1 MATIILSAAGGALG
15 GAIGGGIA
23 GLGMATL
30 GRAGGAM
37 LGRALDQRLFS
48 RALGGSAPVEIGRMN
63 RLRIGSSSEGAG
75 MARVYGR
82 TRVAGQVI
90 WATRFKETVRT
101 STTTSGGGKGTSPSH
116 ETKTSKYSYSISL
129 AIALCEGEISRVG
142 RIWAD
147 GAELDRSTLNYRVYR
162 GAMNQLPDPLI
173 EAIEGTGAVPA
184 YRGTAYVVFED
195 LALAPFGNRVPQFSF
210 EVVRPASEDAGDYGD
225 IARDLTAVA
234 MIPGTGEY
242 ALATTPVHYGA
253 GQGRNISA
261 NVNSFSGV
269 SDLESSVEALVQEAP
284 NCRATSLVVSWFGS
298 DLRCGSCQ
306 IQPKVE
312 QSQHEGAGMP
322 WRVSGLTRDLAEAV
336 PQLDDGPVY
345 GGTPTDQ
352 SVIEAIRHLN
362 AMGQEVMFYPF
373 ILMDQLGDNG
383 LTDPWT
389 GADDQPPLPWRGR
402 ITLSVAPGQQGS
414 PDCTSLAD
422 DEVAAF
428 VGQASV
434 ADFALVDGQVV
445 YSGPEEWSLRRFVL
459 HNAMLCQAAG
469 GVHAF
474 CIGSELRGLTQIR
487 GASGFPVVEALMAL
501 ADDVRSILGPGVKL
515 GYAADWSEYWGYQPQ
530 DGSGDR
536 YFHLDPLWA
545 HPQIDFVGIDNYM
558 PLSDWRDEEG
568 HADENWGS
576 IYDLEYLKSNIEGG
590 EGFDWYYP
598 SEAARDR
605 QQRAPITDGAY
616 GEPWVYRYKDIRS
629 WWTSHHHE
637 RIGGQRSQT
646 STAWEPFSKPI
657 WFTEIG
663 CAAVDKGT
671 NQPNKF
677 VDPKS
682 SESALP
688 YYSTGERDE
697 FMQMQYLRVMREYW
711 QDAGNNPVSPVYG
724 GPMIDA
730 ERMFVWAWDAR
741 PYPAFPNHGTV
752 WKDAPNYT
760 RGHWVTGR
768 SGHRSLASV
777 VAELCASVGVTDV
790 DTRQLYGVVRGYQE
804 DGPQSVRAALQG
816 LMMTHG
822 FDAVEQ
828 GGVLVFRS
836 RGASGVKLIDP
847 EVVLAHD
854 DGDIRRNRASDQE
867 MPSAAQ
873 LSFAEA
879 DAGFEPVSVEV
890 RAPWQSVQ
898 RPAASEVQAVLTK
911 GEARQALDRW
921 MSELRLGRETVSF
934 ALPPSRGDVV
944 AGDLIAFETA
954 PEVIYRVEHVTS
966 DLEREIE
973 AVRVD
978 PSVYRPAPE
987 VAEQAITAPF
997 VPPMPALCLALDLPL
1012 LRGDEVPHAPYLAAT
1027 ADPWPGGVNVYRS
1040 RVDAGY
1046 QLAMTL
1052 EAQATIG
1059 NLATALAFALT
1070 GIEQKGETL
1079 EVDLVSGA
1087 LTSVTEDAFL
1097 AGGNL
1102 IAIGDGTP
1110 DGWELLQFRNAEP
1123 LGGGRYA
1130 LSGFLRGQA
1139 GTDRLIPDE
1148 WPVGSYVVLIDG
1160 ALQQMD
1166 LPPETLGQPWFLRTG
1181 PVGRAYD
1188 DRSYETVEQTF
1199 SGQGLAPY
1207 RPCHSVCEVHGDA
1220 HLIGWVRRTRVGG
1233 DDWSRPEVPLAET
1246 SEQYLLRIYA
1256 QGTLV
1261 REATVND
1268 PSFTYTQAMRAQ
1280 DGAENG
1286 YRIEIAQVSDLFG
1299 AGPAISLYVDR

>member
-37 LGRALDQRLFS
+37 LGRALDQKLFA
-48 RALGGSAPVEIGRMN
+48 RAAGGSAPVEVGRMN
-63 RLRIGSSSEGAG
+63 RLRIGSASEGAG
-75 MARVYGR
+75 VARVYGR
-82 TRVAGQVI
+82 TRVGGQVI

-101 STTTSGGGKGTSPSH
+101 STSSSGGGKGSSAGH
-116 ETKTSKYSYSISL
+116 ETKTSRYSYSISL
-129 AIALCEGEISRVG
+129 AVALCEGEISRVG

-147 GAELDRSTLNYRVYR
+147 GTELDRSTLNYRVYR
-162 GAMNQLPDPLI
+162 GALDQLPDPLI

-210 EVVRPASEDAGDYGD
+210 EVVRPAAEDAGAFGD

-242 ALATTPVHYGA
+242 SLATTPVHYGA
-253 GQGRNISA
+253 GQGRNSSA
-261 NVNSFSGV
+261 NVNSYSGL
-269 SDLESSVEALVQEAP
+269 SDLETSIEALVQEAP

-298 DLRCGSCQ
+298 DLRCGACQ
-306 IQPKVE
+306 IVPKVE
-312 QSQHEGAGMP
+312 QPQHEGVGMP
-322 WRVSGLTRDLAEAV
+322 WQVSGLTRDMASTV
-336 PQLDDGPVY
+336 PQLDGGPVY

-362 AMGQEVMFYPF
+362 AVGQEVMFYPF
-373 ILMDQLGDNG
+373 VLMDQLQENG
-383 LTDPWT
+383 LPDPWT
-389 GADDQPPLPWRGR
+389 VAGDQPPLPWRGR

-414 PDCTSLAD
+414 PDGTALAD
-422 DEVAAF
+422 EEVAAF
-428 VGQASV
+428 VGTCSV
-434 ADFALVDGQVV
+434 SDFAMFEGQVI

-474 CIGSELRGLTQIR
+474 CIGSELRALTQIR
-487 GASGFPVVEALMAL
+487 GANGFPVVQALMAL
-501 ADDVRSILGPGVKL
+501 ADDVRAILGPEVKL

-568 HADENWGS
+568 HADQSWGS
-576 IYDLEYLKSNIEGG
+576 IYDLDYLKSNIEGG
-590 EGFDWYYP
+590 EGYDWYYP
-598 SEAARDR
+598 SEAARIR

-616 GEPWVYRYKDIRS
+616 GEPWIYRYKDIRS

-637 RIGGQRSQT
+637 RIDGERVQT
-646 STAWEPFSKPI
+646 ATPWEPFAKPV

-688 YYSTGERDE
+688 YHSTGERDE
-697 FMQMQYLRVMREYW
+697 FMQMQYLRAMREYW

-741 PYPAFPNHGTV
+741 PYPAFPNHGGV

-790 DTRQLYGVVRGYQE
+790 DTRHLYGVVRGYHE
-804 DGPQSVRAALQG
+804 EGPQTVRAALQG

-822 FDAVEQ
+822 FDAFEQ

-836 RGASGVKLIDP
+836 RTAAQVKLIAP
-847 EVVLAHD
+847 EEVLANA
-854 DGDIRRNRASDQE
+854 DGDIRHVRASDQE
-867 MPSAAQ
+867 MPNAVQ
-873 LSFAEA
+873 LDFSEA

-898 RPAASEVQAVLTK
+898 RPSAAEVPTVLTR
-911 GEARQALDRW
+911 GEARQAVDRW
-921 MSELRLGRETVSF
+921 MSELRLGREAVSF
-934 ALPPSRGDVV
+934 AVPPSRGDVV
-944 AGDLIAFETA
+944 VGDLVAFANA
-954 PEVIYRVEHVTS
+954 PDVTYRVEQVTA

-978 PSVYRPAPE
+978 TSVYRPAPE
-987 VAEQAITAPF
+987 VAEQAITAPY

-1012 LRGDEVPHAPYLAAT
+1012 LRGDEVPHAPYMAAT

-1040 RVDAGY
+1040 CVDAGY

-1052 EAQATIG
+1052 DAQATIG
-1059 NLATALAFALT
+1059 TLTTPLAYAPAGALQRAA
-1070 GIEQKGETL
+1070 L

-1087 LTSVTEDAFL
+1087 LTSAQEEALL
-1097 AGGNL
+1097 AGANL
-1102 IAIGDGTP
+1102 AAIGDGTP
-1110 DGWELLQFRNAEP
+1110 DGWELIQFRNAEP
-1123 LGGGRYA
+1123 LGSGRYA

-1139 GTDRLIPDE
+1139 GTDRLIPDA
-1148 WPVGSYVVLIDG
+1148 WPVGSYFVLIDG

-1166 LPPETLGQPWFLRTG
+1166 LPPETLGQPWFLRSG

-1188 DRSYETVEQTF
+1188 DRSFETAELRF

-1207 RPCHSVCEVHGDA
+1207 RPCHPVCEVHGDA
-1220 HLIGWVRRTRVGG
+1220 HLVGWVRRTRLGG
-1233 DDWSRPEVPLAET
+1233 DDWDRAEVPLAEA
-1246 SEQYLLRIYA
+1246 SEQYHLRIYA
-1256 QGTLV
+1256 QGALV
-1261 REATVND
+1261 REQTVND
-1268 PSFTYTQAMRAQ
+1268 PSFTYTRGMREA
-1280 DGAENG
+1280 DGALNG
-1286 YRIEIAQVSDLFG
+1286 YRIEIAQISDLFG
-1299 AGPAISLYVDR
+1299 AGPAISLYVDD